1 MKKIITIVSGDPNSI
16 GYEILAKTWKRL
28 KREKRNNIVLIG
40 SYLLIKKQLEKLKI
54 RIPLYKINSFDEML
68 SSKKLKVLDV
78 PIKFKNPFKVKKENI
93 KKYIL
98 KCIEIGHNLSC
109 DGKIAGF
116 INLPINKEIIF
127 KNKNFGM
134 TEYLAQKNK
143 VKNTEVMMI
152 YNKNFAVVPITT
164 HVSIKDVTKKINT
177 KIIINK
183 VLSLNKNYLKYFRR
197 KPKIAILG
205 LNPHNS
211 EGKKNSIENKIIKP
225 AKEFLTK
232 KKINITGPFPADTV
246 FINNKIN
253 YDVIIGMYHDQVL
266 APFKAINGFDA
277 INITLGLKYIRI
289 SPDHGVGENIIGMN
303 QANSSSLLLSI
314 KYLNKLVK

>member
-1 MKKIITIVSGDPNSI
+1 MSKYIPIVFGEPKSINSEIIVKAWKKSG
-16 GYEILAKTWKRL
+16 
-28 KREKRNNIVLIG
+28 
-40 SYLLIKKQLEKLKI
+40 KLKTKI
-54 RIPLYKINSFDEML
+54 FVIGNYLIFKNQLKKYKIKIKLNKINKFEDINNKKDSLNIIDIPNGNRFVLNCIDYAHKL
-68 SSKKLKVLDV
+68 SITNK
-78 PIKFKNPFKVKKENI
+78 IK
-93 KKYIL
+93 
-98 KCIEIGHNLSC
+98 GW
-109 DGKIAGF
+109 
-116 INLPINKEIIF
+116 INAPINKKIF
-127 KNKNFGM
+127 KFKYLGL
-134 TEYLAQKNK
+134 TEYLAFKNK
-143 VKNTEVMMI
+143 LSNSEVMMI

>member
-1 MKKIITIVSGDPNSI
+1 MSKYIPIVFGEPKSINSEIIVKAWKKSGKLKKKIFVIGNYLIFRNQLKKYTIKIKLN
-16 GYEILAKTWKRL
+16 K
-28 KREKRNNIVLIG
+28 
-40 SYLLIKKQLEKLKI
+40 IKKFEDINNKKDSLNIIDIPNGNRFVLNCIDYAHKLSITNKI
-54 RIPLYKINSFDEML
+54 KGWIN
-68 SSKKLKVLDV
+68 
-78 PIKFKNPFKVKKENI
+78 
-93 KKYIL
+93 
-98 KCIEIGHNLSC
+98 
-109 DGKIAGF
+109 A
-116 INLPINKEIIF
+116 PINKKIF
-127 KNKNFGM
+127 KFKYLGL
-134 TEYLAQKNK
+134 TEYLAFKNK
-143 VKNTEVMMI
+143 LSNSEVMMI

-164 HVSIKDVTKKINT
+164 HISIKDVTKKINT

-211 EGKKNSIENKIIKP
+211 EGKKKSIENKIIKP

-232 KKINITGPFPADTV
+232 KKINISGPFPADTV

-289 SPDHGVGENIIGMN
+289 SPDHGVAENIIGMN